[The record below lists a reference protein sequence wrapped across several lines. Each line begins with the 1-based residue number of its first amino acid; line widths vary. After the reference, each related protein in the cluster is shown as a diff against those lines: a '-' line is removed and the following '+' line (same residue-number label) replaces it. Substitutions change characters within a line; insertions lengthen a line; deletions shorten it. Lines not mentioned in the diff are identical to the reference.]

1 MPNPVGRP
9 PFYKSAEEM
18 QKKID
23 AYFDECDG
31 KLLTNPDGTPI
42 LTKWGQEIYIGKK
55 PYTVTGL
62 ALALGFNSRQ
72 ALLNYQAREE
82 EFNYTITRA
91 KARVEAYAEGRLY
104 DKDGS
109 SGAQFNLKNNFKG
122 WDGDQ
127 QTNNEA
133 LQKLDDVLTKL
144 GGVI

>member
-9 PFYKSAEEM
+9 PFFKNAEEM

-23 AYFDECDG
+23 EYFKDCDG
-31 KLLTNPDGTPI
+31 QLLTNPDGTPI

-62 ALALGFNSRQ
+62 ALAIGFNSRQ
-72 ALLNYQAREE
+72 ALLNYQARDE
-82 EFNYTITRA
+82 EFNDTIMRA
-91 KARVEAYAEGRLY
+91 KAKVESYAEARLF

-109 SGAQFNLKNNFKG
+109 SGAQFSLKNNFKD
-122 WDGDQ
+122 WDGEQ
-127 QTNNEA
+127 QNNAEA